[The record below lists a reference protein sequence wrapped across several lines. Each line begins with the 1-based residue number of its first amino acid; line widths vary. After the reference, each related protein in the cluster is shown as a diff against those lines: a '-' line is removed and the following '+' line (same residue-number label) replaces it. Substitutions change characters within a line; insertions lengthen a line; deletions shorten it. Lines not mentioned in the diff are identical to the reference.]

1 MFDRFLSTTK
11 VVYNKVDSFID
22 NVKSNKVWYSTLW
35 FFVIALS
42 FAILLFLNMLTP
54 LISDDITYLFVFGET
69 DRISSI
75 ADVIQSQINHY
86 YMWGGRSVVHFIAQ
100 VLLMLPSY
108 VADILNTMMYLV
120 YVSLIYYHIK
130 GKDRKNSLSLF
141 VLINMAIWFFQPVFG
156 DTILWTTG
164 ASNYLWGTTIILL
177 FLIPY
182 RIYNGT
188 ESKLSLN
195 LVLACTLFV
204 WGVMAGWTNE
214 NTAGAMI
221 LMVVLF
227 LLYYRSNRWRV
238 PVWGVFGLIGSL
250 IGFSIMIL
258 APGNFE
264 RAGGATSLD
273 LYVFAYRLFNYT
285 LTFFYYGGVSVLVA
299 SFLFVLYNKFP
310 QAANTRDTNLKITII
325 YYIVAIAAVYA
336 MLLSPTFP
344 RRALFGVVTFLIIG
358 MGIMYFNLDF
368 KEKLVRQMRLIVM
381 VIGIVSFGFTFY
393 LAAKD
398 IGAFKEIVHERE
410 NVIKE
415 AKLKGTKK
423 CEFKRFDG
431 GTYIHGEDPYS
442 EKAMSQYYGIEIELK

>member
-42 FAILLFLNMLTP
+42 FAILLFLNILTP

-285 LTFFYYGGVSVLVA
+285 L
-299 SFLFVLYNKFP
+299 
-310 QAANTRDTNLKITII
+310 
-325 YYIVAIAAVYA
+325 
-336 MLLSPTFP
+336 
-344 RRALFGVVTFLIIG
+344 
-358 MGIMYFNLDF
+358 
-368 KEKLVRQMRLIVM
+368 
-381 VIGIVSFGFTFY
+381 
-393 LAAKD
+393 
-398 IGAFKEIVHERE
+398 
-410 NVIKE
+410 
-415 AKLKGTKK
+415 
-423 CEFKRFDG
+423 FKRFDG